1 MGPDLHSKH
10 PHRYFLFVH
19 HEPQNRRCR
28 VSSSHISSEPLAC
41 NVSLDLIFHL
51 ATSFY
56 DLEQFIHPA
65 NIGTFFQCA
74 KKKMKKVLYSQT
86 TKSRGR
92 DIFFVLSSESNFS
105 RSENFHIFHLP
116 SSIYHQIDSM
126 QNPKML
132 RLRRK
137 ISERSLHFYY
147 KQAC

>member
-1 MGPDLHSKH
+1 MVPYLHSKH

-56 DLEQFIHPA
+56 DHEQFIHPA
-65 NIGTFFQCA
+65 NIGSFFQCA
-74 KKKMKKVLYSQT
+74 KKKRKKMQSTSPLPSSLFLQPSDFRHLT
-86 TKSRGR
+86 SAL
-92 DIFFVLSSESNFS
+92 FLFPSESNFS

-116 SSIYHQIDSM
+116 SSICHQIDSM

-132 RLRRK
+132 R
-137 ISERSLHFYY
+137 F
-147 KQAC
+147 